1 MTTQSSAA
9 NVTADAAPRFECH
22 AHIMANGVSY
32 ASALKLHRD
41 EPNEAAVRAALAVYR
56 DCGVT
61 FVRDGGDK
69 LGVSRLAKSL
79 APEYGIDY
87 RTPIFIL
94 HRKGF
99 YGSMYGFGYS
109 DLSEARQ
116 LVAQA
121 KRDGADFIKIAVT
134 GMLDF
139 AEAGKI
145 VGAGADSGEP
155 LPRDEVA
162 ELVNIANGEGFA
174 VMAHCNGAES
184 IKNALLAGIASV
196 EHGFFM
202 DDDGLALLRETG
214 AVWVPTAVTV
224 ANNLDG
230 SRFPGD
236 VMRGILDGHADA
248 LKRAAALSRE
258 SHAQPIYIA
267 AGSDAGAYNVPHG
280 RGALDEAALLAAF
293 GVDVSAG
300 NARVERVFKRG

>member
-1 MTTQSSAA
+1 
-9 NVTADAAPRFECH
+9 
-22 AHIMANGVSY
+22 MANGISY
-32 ASALKLHRD
+32 ASAFELHRTA
-41 EPNEAAVRAALAVYR
+41 PNEAAVRAALAAYR
-56 DCGVT
+56 DSGVT

-69 LGVSRLAKSL
+69 LGVSRLAKTL
-79 APEYGIDY
+79 APEYEIDF

-99 YGSMYGFGYS
+99 YGSMYGHGYS
-109 DLSEARQ
+109 DMREARA

-121 KRDGADFIKIAVT
+121 KRDGADFIKIAAT

-139 AEAGKI
+139 ADAGKI
-145 VGAGADSGEP
+145 IGAGTDVGDA

-184 IKNALLAGIASV
+184 IKNALLAGVSSI

-202 DDDGLALLRETG
+202 DDEGLALLRETG

-230 SRFPGD
+230 SRFPRD
-236 VMRGILDGHADA
+236 VMRTILDGHSDA
-248 LKRAAALSRE
+248 ISRAAAQSCEPQFAR
-258 SHAQPIYIA
+258 PIYIA
-267 AGSDAGAYNVPHG
+267 CGSDAGAYNVPHG
-280 RGALDEAALLAAF
+280 RGALDEAAFLAQL
-293 GVDVSAG
+293 GVDVMTG
-300 NARVERVFKRG
+300 NARIAEVFARG